1 MKEGLMPPVNLQGQI
16 PQYLLALYVF
26 QVRLTA
32 IALVPL
38 IVVIGVYQQD
48 STVQH
53 HQLMLMPVVM

>member
-16 PQYLLALYVF
+16 PQYLLAVYVF